1 LYKIPA
7 QTFILEENMATR
19 ALRGAITVDNN
30 TREDILE
37 GTTLLL
43 KEIIE
48 RNNLKTDDMISVIF
62 TATPDL
68 NAVFPAVAARELGIT
83 NVSLLDMQEL
93 SVPGSLQKCIRIL
106 LHFNTDKKNNELKH
120 VYLRGA
126 AVLRPDLTE

>member
-1 LYKIPA
+1 
-7 QTFILEENMATR
+7 MATR

>member
-1 LYKIPA
+1 M
-7 QTFILEENMATR
+7 TVR
-19 ALRGAITVDNN
+19 ALRGAITIDNN
-30 TREDILE
+30 TKEDILE

-48 RNNLKTDDMISVIF
+48 RNSLKTDDMISIIF
-62 TATPDL
+62 TATSDL

-93 SVPGSLQKCIRIL
+93 SVPGSLPKCIRIL
-106 LHFNTDKKNNELKH
+106 LHFNTERNNNELKH

-126 AVLRPDLTE
+126 AALRPDLAK

>member
-1 LYKIPA
+1 
-7 QTFILEENMATR
+7 MATR
-19 ALRGAITVDNN
+19 ALRGAITVENN
-30 TREDILE
+30 IREDILE

-43 KEIIE
+43 KEIIV
-48 RNNLKTDDMISVIF
+48 RNSLITDDMISVIF

-93 SVPGSLQKCIRIL
+93 YVPGSLPKCIRIL
-106 LHFNTDKKNNELKH
+106 LHFNTEKKNNELKH